1 MRIWGKL
8 FQDNRMLRD
17 MTVSI
22 EDGDTRTHKVLR
34 ALEEICRAW
43 NLNVPIWLEINIRDF
58 QRYKKT
64 RFTQDSFVG
73 EEIAFDF
80 LELQVLEED

>member
-1 MRIWGKL
+1 
-8 FQDNRMLRD
+8 MLRD

-22 EDGDTRTHKVLR
+22 EDEDTRTHKVLR
-34 ALEEICRAW
+34 ALEEICRTW
-43 NLNVPIWLEINIRDF
+43 NLNVPIWLEMNIRDF

>member
-22 EDGDTRTHKVLR
+22 EDEDTRTHKVLR
-34 ALEEICRAW
+34 ALEEICRTW
-43 NLNVPIWLEINIRDF
+43 NLNVPIWLEMNIRDF

>member
-1 MRIWGKL
+1 
-8 FQDNRMLRD
+8 MLRD

-22 EDGDTRTHKVLR
+22 EDEDTRTHKVLR
-34 ALEEICRAW
+34 ALEEICRTW
-43 NLNVPIWLEINIRDF
+43 NLNVPIWLEMNIRDF

-73 EEIAFDF
+73 EEIAFDL